1 MCVSDA
7 LEEGGGTFIDLLHI
21 FAVLILVNTR
31 LIEGKATSTFLLWK
45 EGKGWEV
52 ILGSWVNDLYSPP
65 AKPF

>member
-1 MCVSDA
+1 MSDA

-45 EGKGWEV
+45 EGKGRDGKSYWGVE
-52 ILGSWVNDLYSPP
+52 
-65 AKPF
+65 